1 MCEMFLYLLGRS
13 VMFSWAIG
21 ESWRRVSFTEN
32 SEGIFLCYLSDVD
45 SIVFRAKKSHA
56 IKVLIFAVGTV

>member
-13 VMFSWAIG
+13 VMFSWAIV

-32 SEGIFLCYLSDVD
+32 LEGIFLWYLSDVD
-45 SIVFRAKKSHA
+45 SIVFRAK
-56 IKVLIFAVGTV
+56 